1 MFVYILHLDA
11 HPNSTS
17 RVNVLIVQNTK
28 FYNMDRCRLCLD
40 RQGSTVRMQDA
51 TFCEILERIF
61 NMQFA
66 EHDFLPQMV
75 CDICLGKVQ
84 EYNAFLEQVVRAQEL
99 LQIEHK
105 TAENSH
111 TVEAECNVNERD
123 SEEIIKPAVEQ
134 EGLNWNC
141 DDAPSITKGHTN
153 TKRNEDN
160 FLPQKKNKESAT
172 EQAEC
177 KKAKDVDDCDETESS
192 DAEDIQGQK
201 LDKTDINS
209 ANKRMEDNN
218 LIREFFSMVCEIC
231 SKEFSTFQRLQT
243 HSRKV
248 HKVRGF
254 IACCNQKFFRTFRV
268 LDHIAFHVKPDAFRC
283 ELCQKNYRSRY
294 TLRQHIK
301 MHHGEPKDRPFK
313 CDQCHQSYEKRYQ
326 LKSHVLRHVQA
337 PCHLCGKTLSSEQAL
352 RVHISHM
359 HGTDERQI
367 CDTCGKSFRTKAAL
381 ERHVRSHLGQ
391 EVVEKLQC
399 PECGVW
405 VNGARGL
412 KNHTRNVH
420 PGKDEVYECDI
431 CQQRCKNATTLYQHR
446 KGVHAQDKFEC
457 EFCGKRFKRKIYLKE
472 HRALHTEQSL
482 YSCSVC
488 DLKTNSNANMYAHIK
503 RKHPVEWQE
512 AQQRKQLAAAA
523 SAGKSTT
530 AVNPT
535 A

>member
-1 MFVYILHLDA
+1 MNF
-11 HPNSTS
+11 SCK
-17 RVNVLIVQNTK
+17 NTK
-28 FYNMDRCRLCLD
+28 FYKMDRCRLCLN
-40 RQGSTVRMQDA
+40 RQGGAVRMHEE
-51 TFCEILERIF
+51 TFSANLERLF
-61 NMQFA
+61 RMKFPA
-66 EHDFLPQMV
+66 YDYLPGKV
-75 CDICLGKVQ
+75 CDICVGKVQ
-84 EYNAFLEQVVRAQEL
+84 ECNTFLEQVLQAQAQL
-99 LQIEHK
+99 KIEHETAEENHIIEFKDNEHTLNECLKPIKEEEKNPNLDKLEKCARDKEPSIEPGNTIIKTNEKNSLPPTRKTKSAVGHVDCK
-105 TAENSH
+105 TAS
-111 TVEAECNVNERD
+111 
-123 SEEIIKPAVEQ
+123 
-134 EGLNWNC
+134 
-141 DDAPSITKGHTN
+141 DDY
-153 TKRNEDN
+153 
-160 FLPQKKNKESAT
+160 Q
-172 EQAEC
+172 
-177 KKAKDVDDCDETESS
+177 ETESS
-192 DAEDIQGQK
+192 DAEDSAPIQGRK
-201 LDKTDINS
+201 LDKTDTNS
-209 ANKRMEDNN
+209 AKKRMEDNN

-243 HSRKV
+243 HCRKV

-268 LDHIAFHVKPDAFRC
+268 LDHIAFHVKPDSFRC

-294 TLRQHIK
+294 TLRQHNK

-326 LKSHVLRHVQA
+326 LKAHILRHVQA

-381 ERHVRSHLGQ
+381 ERHVRCHLGQ

-405 VNGARGL
+405 VNGTRGL
-412 KNHTRNVH
+412 RNHTRNVH
-420 PGKDEVYECDI
+420 PGKDEVFQCDI

-503 RKHPVEWQE
+503 RKHPMEWQE
-512 AQQRKQLAAAA
+512 AQRQKQLAAAT
-523 SAGKSTT
+523 SAGKSVLNLGSTN
-530 AVNPT
+530 VDNRSNCS
-535 A
+535 